1 MKRTYPFPN
10 ERRRR
15 NYFEEDEEGDCFELI
30 KNEIIDFEINR
41 LRYEERKLYYEM
53 LACL

>member
-1 MKRTYPFPN
+1 MKRTYPFPS

-15 NYFEEDEEGDCFELI
+15 DYFEEEDYFELN
-30 KNEIIDFEINR
+30 KDEIMEFEINR